1 MLPRG
6 LGAQLVSAPP
16 GRRLI
21 VNVDSP
27 SGRHILEV
35 PEEARVDDLIPS
47 LVEVCEG
54 GSDPAGWSLA
64 PLGEAT
70 LAGAQTLGERG
81 LFPGAVLV
89 LVAPGQPAQDESRAN
104 VPTTSDLMR
113 RLTAARRPSMR
124 IPDVD
129 RMSDADYIRSLD
141 AAIAAPRFG
150 GSAVVAMMSA
160 HAGAGTSTVTFLL
173 ATLMSTLRKDEVGAV
188 DARTQSAALSHWMAP
203 ESGLSAYTYRSL
215 LDPRLSPE
223 MVRMALVQVGRGLAI
238 LPAPFDQIS
247 KPVATEAAWGRVIE
261 HLRHLHNFVI
271 LDCGA
276 GFQHAVGLAALDN
289 ADQIVL
295 VSKATPVDLD
305 RLGPTI
311 ESIRGRGRA
320 VVVVANQATERA
332 RAKRSPEG
340 IQQVTLAYEPVYAK
354 RLKTRGFSWSDA
366 PYSWQESIRELAAV
380 LIGSG

>member
-1 MLPRG
+1 VSQSPR
-6 LGAQLVSAPP
+6 
-16 GRRLI
+16 RRLL

-35 PEEARVDDLIPS
+35 PEDARIDDLVPS
-47 LVEVCEG
+47 LVEACEG

-64 PLGEAT
+64 PLGEAI
-70 LAGAQTLGERG
+70 LAGGQTLGERG

-89 LVAPGQPAQDESRAN
+89 LVAPGQPAQDEPKSN
-104 VPTTSDLMR
+104 VPSTSDLVR
-113 RLTAARRPSMR
+113 RFTVGRAPSARMS
-124 IPDVD
+124 DVG

-150 GSAVVAMMSA
+150 GSTVVAVMSA
-160 HAGAGTSTVTFLL
+160 HAGAGTSTITFLL
-173 ATLMSTLRKDEVGAV
+173 ASLMSTLRTDEVGAV
-188 DARTQSAALSHWMAP
+188 DARSQSAALSHWMAP

-215 LDPRLSPE
+215 MDPQLSPE
-223 MVRMALVQVGRGLAI
+223 VVRMALVKVGRGLAI
-238 LPAPFDQIS
+238 LPAPFDQIT
-247 KPVATEAAWGRVIE
+247 KPVATEAAWGRIIE
-261 HLRHLHNFVI
+261 HLRHLHNIVI

-276 GFQHAVGLAALDN
+276 GFQHPAGRAALDH

-295 VSKATPVDLD
+295 VSKAIPGDLE

-311 ESIRGRGRA
+311 QSIRDRGRT
-320 VVVVANQATERA
+320 VMVVANQATERA
-332 RAKRSPEG
+332 RAKRSAQGLQE
-340 IQQVTLAYEPVYAK
+340 VTVAYEPLHAK

-366 PYSWQESIRELAAV
+366 PYSWQESIRELAAI